1 MASISTFLRCLQLAP
16 RIPYRLVSLPIS
28 KSEWAG
34 WNWNS
39 SNLFSYYFN
48 RSNFWNLC
56 HFQTWK
62 LFPEAVKILTSKLKL
77 FILVFLFF
85 LFIVPSS
92 VAAQENGQTSPKES
106 RVEAVVT
113 KIQEEKEVK
122 SEGVDKK
129 TLYQKLDVLVTSENR
144 KGEKLEVENNIP
156 VVNAQRY
163 KVGDRIVIS
172 VNQTPNGK
180 EMLYITDYVRR
191 APLYWLFAIFAA
203 LTVLIGRKRG
213 IASLIGMGLSFFVI
227 FTFVL
232 PQILSGKDPI
242 FIAIT
247 ASLFIIPI
255 SFYLAHGLN
264 RKTTAAVIGTLI
276 ALVITGILA
285 NLFVDAAK
293 LTGFASEE
301 AAFLQQAKPD
311 LINIRGLLLAGI
323 IIGVLGI
330 LDDIT
335 ISQAAIV
342 AQLKQTSPKIPF
354 WELFQRS
361 MDIGRDHIAS
371 MVNTLILV
379 YTGAALPL
387 LLLFTNNPQP
397 FSELINYEI
406 VSEEIVR
413 TLVASIGLILAVPI
427 TTFITTVLFD
437 KKIG

>member
-1 MASISTFLRCLQLAP
+1 M
-16 RIPYRLVSLPIS
+16 
-28 KSEWAG
+28 
-34 WNWNS
+34 
-39 SNLFSYYFN
+39 
-48 RSNFWNLC
+48 
-56 HFQTWK
+56 
-62 LFPEAVKILTSKLKL
+62 KILTSIFKI
-77 FILVFLFF
+77 FIITSLFF
-85 LFIVPSS
+85 LFFAPRVV
-92 VAAQENGQTSPKES
+92 VAEENQQDPPQEQ
-106 RVEAVVT
+106 RLEAIVT
-113 KIQEEKEVK
+113 KIQEEKEIK
-122 SEGVDKK
+122 SEGTDKK
-129 TLYQKLDVLVTSENR
+129 TLYQKLEVLVTSESR
-144 KGEKLEVENNIP
+144 KGEKLVVENNIP

-163 KVGDRIVIS
+163 KTGDKVVIS
-172 VNQTPNGK
+172 ANQTADGK
-180 EMLYITDYVRR
+180 ELLYITDYVRR
-191 APLYWLFAIFAA
+191 APLYWLFGIFAV

-242 FIAIT
+242 LIAIA

-264 RKTTAAVIGTLI
+264 RKTTAAVIGTII
-276 ALVITGILA
+276 ALIITGILA

-301 AAFLQQAKPD
+301 AAFLQLAKPD

-342 AQLKQTSPKIPF
+342 SQLKQTSPKIPF
-354 WELFQRS
+354 WELFNRS

-387 LLLFTNNPQP
+387 LLLFTNTPQP

-437 KKIG
+437 KKVE

>member
-1 MASISTFLRCLQLAP
+1 M
-16 RIPYRLVSLPIS
+16 
-28 KSEWAG
+28 
-34 WNWNS
+34 
-39 SNLFSYYFN
+39 
-48 RSNFWNLC
+48 
-56 HFQTWK
+56 
-62 LFPEAVKILTSKLKL
+62 KILSSK
-77 FILVFLFF
+77 FEISVIAFLFF
-85 LFIVPSS
+85 LFLVPT
-92 VAAQENGQTSPKES
+92 VIAAQENQQTPPKEE
-106 RVEAVVT
+106 RLEAVVT
-113 KIQEEKEVK
+113 KIQEEKEVEA
-122 SEGVDKK
+122 EGTDKK
-129 TLYQKLDVLVTSENR
+129 TLYQKLEVLVVSEER
-144 KGEKLEVENNIP
+144 KGETLVIENNMP

-163 KVGDRIVIS
+163 KVGDKVVIAA
-172 VNQTPNGK
+172 NQTVDGK
-180 EMLYITDYVRR
+180 ELLYINDYVRR
-191 APLYWLFAIFAA
+191 TPLYFLFAIFAG

-213 IASLIGMGLSFFVI
+213 LASLIGMGLSFFVI

-242 FIAIT
+242 FIAIV
-247 ASLFIIPI
+247 ASLFIIPTN
-255 SFYLAHGLN
+255 FYLAHGAN
-264 RKTTAAVIGTLI
+264 RKTTAAVIGTII

-285 NLFVDAAK
+285 NVFVDAAR

-342 AQLKQTSPKIPF
+342 AQLKKASPKIPF
-354 WELFQRS
+354 WELFNRS

-379 YTGAALPL
+379 YTGAAMPL
-387 LLLFTNNPQP
+387 LLLFSNNPHP

-406 VSEEIVR
+406 VAEEFVR

-437 KKIG
+437 KKAG

>member
-1 MASISTFLRCLQLAP
+1 M
-16 RIPYRLVSLPIS
+16 
-28 KSEWAG
+28 
-34 WNWNS
+34 
-39 SNLFSYYFN
+39 
-48 RSNFWNLC
+48 
-56 HFQTWK
+56 
-62 LFPEAVKILTSKLKL
+62 KILTSKFSVFIISSLFCL
-77 FILVFLFF
+77 FIAPNAVL
-85 LFIVPSS
+85 
-92 VAAQENGQTSPKES
+92 AQENQQTLPKEE
-106 RVEAVVT
+106 RLEAVVT
-113 KIQEEKEVK
+113 KIQEEKEVAA
-122 SEGVDKK
+122 EGTAKK
-129 TLYQKLDVLVTSENR
+129 TLYQRLEVVVTSEKR
-144 KGEKLEVENNIP
+144 KGDTLVIENNMP

-163 KVGDRIVIS
+163 KVGDKVVIS
-172 VNQTPNGK
+172 ANQTPAGK
-180 EMLYITDYVRR
+180 ELLYINDYVRR
-191 APLYWLFAIFAA
+191 VPLYFLFAIFAV

-213 IASLIGMGLSFFVI
+213 LASLIGMGLSFFVI

-264 RKTTAAVIGTLI
+264 RKTTAAVIGTII
-276 ALVITGILA
+276 ALVVTGILA
-285 NLFVDAAK
+285 NVFVDAAR

-335 ISQAAIV
+335 VSQAAIV
-342 AQLKQTSPKIPF
+342 SQLKSTSTKIPF
-354 WELFQRS
+354 WELFNRS

-371 MVNTLILV
+371 MVNTLVLV
-379 YTGAALPL
+379 YTGAAMPL
-387 LLLFTNNPQP
+387 LLLFSNNPQP

-406 VSEEIVR
+406 IAEEIVR

-437 KKIG
+437 KKVG